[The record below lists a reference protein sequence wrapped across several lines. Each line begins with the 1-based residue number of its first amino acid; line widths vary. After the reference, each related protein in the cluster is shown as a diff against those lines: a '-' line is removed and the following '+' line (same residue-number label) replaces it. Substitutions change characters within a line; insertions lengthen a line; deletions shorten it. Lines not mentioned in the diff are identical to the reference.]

1 MGFLDKVMFWK
12 KGDDDFSDLGAGDKN
27 NLAFGDDF
35 GAGMQTPGTPPSP
48 FGSSQANPSQSAY
61 GSQGFGQSN
70 FGQQP
75 PEQSFGRYP
84 QSPAFSNPQPPP
96 QSFAP
101 QYPSQPRY
109 DNPQDDLNSKNLE
122 IISSKLDALRAAVES
137 LSQRLANIEAI
148 ARGEEDQGRRRRYY

>member
-12 KGDDDFSDLGAGDKN
+12 KSDDDFSDLGLGDKN

-48 FGSSQANPSQSAY
+48 FGSSQANPPNQSAY
-61 GSQGFGQSN
+61 GQGFGQSS
-70 FGQQP
+70 FGQ

-84 QSPAFSNPQPPP
+84 PSPAFSNPQPPAQP
-96 QSFAP
+96 FTP
-101 QYPSQPRY
+101 QYSQPRY